1 MKELLDVF
9 TDILIYITQITEITY
24 KDANV
29 VVIVVILGP
38 INIDFVLY
46 RFEVL

>member
-1 MKELLDVF
+1 MNELLDVF

-24 KDANV
+24 KDSNV

-38 INIDFVLY
+38 INSDFVLY